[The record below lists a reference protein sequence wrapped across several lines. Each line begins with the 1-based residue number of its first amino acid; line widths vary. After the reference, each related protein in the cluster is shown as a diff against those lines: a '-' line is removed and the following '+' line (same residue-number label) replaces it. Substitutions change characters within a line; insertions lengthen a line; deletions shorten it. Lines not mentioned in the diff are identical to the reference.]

1 MPRSLKTVALVVL
14 VLILVVGALVAWRFA
29 GRGTGTTP
37 EGFALLT
44 PVPGATGF
52 EPKDRPTGP
61 ELRNHAPGSL
71 AVDFGY
77 KVGGVPYAYSLAL
90 TFAPGAEQGRVTVTV
105 HRDGRTAST
114 DSEASRR
121 FDEPRHAYSVA
132 LSTRFMISPPVP
144 ALCIKAV
151 LGPDLARYDLAEG
164 TLCVAQR
171 DADGTCHPETLAC
184 GLLRQ

>member
-1 MPRSLKTVALVVL
+1 MSRTLKTVAAVVL
-14 VLILVVGALVAWRFA
+14 VLILLVGGLVAWRVA
-29 GRGTGTTP
+29 VRGANTP

-44 PVPGATGF
+44 PVPGASGF
-52 EPKDRPTGP
+52 EPKQRPSGP
-61 ELRNHAPGSL
+61 VLHNRAPGSL

-77 KVGGVPYAYSLAL
+77 KVGGVPYGYSLAL
-90 TFAPGAEQGRVTVTV
+90 TFAPGAEQGRAAVTV

-114 DSEASRR
+114 DSEAVRR
-121 FDEPRHAYSVA
+121 FDEPRKAYAVA
-132 LSTRFMISPPVP
+132 LSDKFMISPPVP

-151 LGPDLARYDLAEG
+151 VGPDLARYDLADG

-184 GLLRQ
+184 GVLR